1 MHDSIT
7 AEVDSER
14 RCQSFALR
22 RRATELGGLRQQA
35 AVGQMTAARRVAVL

>member
-22 RRATELGGLRQQA
+22 RRLGGLRQQA